1 MNLDDVAIW
10 LQNAL
15 KQDNQPNLRLVRQSP
30 NFIRSVDPNYAV
42 NINNQVSF
50 ADGYPCLLT
59 NTASLVELNRKLTEI
74 YPISSQE
81 VPMNRF
87 RPNLVIDTDQPFIE
101 DQWKVILIGEV
112 YFDLVKPC
120 SRCIVTTTHQKS
132 GERNELKEPLK
143 TLATFRQQP
152 RGVMFGFNT
161 IPRNTGK
168 IQVGDC
174 IEVVETQ

>member
-120 SRCIVTTTHQKS
+120 SPCIALRITV
-132 GERNELKEPLK
+132 R
-143 TLATFRQQP
+143 TFLNSETISQLTVPVFPPPQAPRA
-152 RGVMFGFNT
+152 RGVRGAVPVF
-161 IPRNTGK
+161 R
-168 IQVGDC
+168 C
-174 IEVVETQ
+174 SLAL